1 MWKGRGAFSRER
13 PRPIVL
19 RAVAIASLERW
30 TLKYLCCKL
39 GSMKFATRSAAAA
52 PNAAP
57 PRFLSL
63 TIRMRLASWPRAVS
77 GCPSQGLRLGCRPF
91 APLPRGGD
99 TGAAGRGP
107 ERGTTGT
114 FNRQQELMYGGNPP
128 IASGVG
134 RVAIYWACLRGRQGR
149 SDELAP
155 AFRRLVLDDYSPF
168 VWRQMKTLSDR
179 FSR

>member
-1 MWKGRGAFSRER
+1 MWKGRAAFSRER

-30 TLKYLCCKL
+30 TLKYLCCEL

-63 TIRMRLASWPRAVS
+63 TIRRRLASRPRAVS

-134 RVAIYWACLRGRQGR
+134 RVAIYWACLRGRQGDLMDWLLH
-149 SDELAP
+149 SG
-155 AFRRLVLDDYSPF
+155 AFVLDDYSPF